1 MRDSTAPDSSVQ
13 GCREVGA
20 GGEVLFV
27 PHACARC
34 KAICFIYCRHK
45 NRQIDTS
52 RHLSDLYNVEISENL
67 ASLCFE
73 SISKGEC
80 HKSGVAG
87 DEAKEVYYNNKSV
100 LRRVHNSCKY
110 CACFV
115 IVVSQHIVD
124 TRQMLYN
131 T

>member
-1 MRDSTAPDSSVQ
+1 MLKSA
-13 GCREVGA
+13 
-20 GGEVLFV
+20 
-27 PHACARC
+27 
-34 KAICFIYCRHK
+34 KK
-45 NRQIDTS
+45 
-52 RHLSDLYNVEISENL
+52 L

-73 SISKGEC
+73 SISKGKC

-100 LRRVHNSCKY
+100 LRRAHNSCKY

-124 TRQMLYN
+124 TRQMLYKYMILQKLCGHKPTSN
-131 T
+131 TVGYSLGEVALTRQCSTPATTITCIGSLCK